1 VRLLAAR
8 DRSEH
13 EIRARLA
20 AADVRPTAIDATV
33 RRLQRLRYLDDRRFA
48 DGTAERAVRDGH
60 GSVYV
65 RARLS
70 MHGVTESL
78 IDAAV
83 DAAFTDEAA
92 LARRVLARRYPHV
105 PAAPRERAKAARF
118 LSQRGF
124 PDTVVLAILE
134 EGC

>member
-1 VRLLAAR
+1 MRLLAAR

-13 EIRARLA
+13 EIRTQLA
-20 AADVRPTAIDATV
+20 AADIPPSTIDATV
-33 RRLQRLRYLDDRRFA
+33 RRLRTLRYLDDRRFA
-48 DGTAERAVRDGH
+48 DGTAERAVHDGH

-83 DAAFTDEAA
+83 DAAFTDETA
-92 LARRVLARRYPHV
+92 LARRVLARRYPHL

-124 PDTVVLAILE
+124 PETVVLAILG
-134 EGC
+134 EG

>member
-13 EIRARLA
+13 EIRVRLA
-20 AADVRPTAIDATV
+20 AADVPPAIINATV
-33 RRLQRLRYLDDRRFA
+33 HRLRGLRYLDDRRFA
-48 DGTAERAVRDGH
+48 DGTAERAARDGH
-60 GSVYV
+60 GSAYV

-70 MHGVTESL
+70 MHGVAESL
-78 IDAAV
+78 IDAAI
-83 DAAFTDEAA
+83 DAAFADETE
-92 LARRVLARRYPHV
+92 LARRVLARRYPDV

-124 PDTVVLAILE
+124 PDTVVLAILG